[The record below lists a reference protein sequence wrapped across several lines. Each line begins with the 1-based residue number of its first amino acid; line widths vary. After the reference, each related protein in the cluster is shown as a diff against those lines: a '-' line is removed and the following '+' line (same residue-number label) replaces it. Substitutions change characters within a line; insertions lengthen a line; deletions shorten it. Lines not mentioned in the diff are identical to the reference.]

1 MIFWSGMRVIVN
13 LVCRLHLSNLR
24 EYDPKV
30 RLRHVEDPQPPEQ
43 KRACDQHPQLE
54 SDRDH

>member
-1 MIFWSGMRVIVN
+1 MRVMIN
-13 LVCRLHLSNLR
+13 LVCRLHISYLR
-24 EYDPKV
+24 EKDPKV

-54 SDRDH
+54 PDRDH